1 MHRLQFHYT
10 FTQESAERTGLIRN
24 PLLDLLHAVQESGS
38 ISGAARLLQMS
49 YRHVWGEL
57 KRWEDAL
64 GNELLIW
71 EKGQAARLSEFG
83 HKLLWAERQAQAR
96 LAPQIESLRADLERA
111 YALAFDDT
119 VHVLTLYASH
129 DDALSALRAHAA
141 GQHQL
146 HLDVRFMGSV
156 DALRALN
163 EGRCVMAGFHTVQQ
177 PGHGSL
183 AEQTYKPLLK
193 PGLHKLIGF
202 ARRTQGLMV
211 ARGNPLGLHSLA
223 QLAEREARFV
233 NRAPGTGTRVLL
245 DELLRQQRIARSRIR
260 GYRHTEPSHAAVAQ
274 AVAAGLA
281 DAGLGIEAAARAR
294 GLDFVPLVE
303 EDYHLVCLKSA
314 LEEPAVQALCTVLQ
328 DAGWQTA
335 LRELPG
341 YTPAAQIGQIQ
352 AMSRLLPWW
361 NYRRPKGGPRKEPVG
376 KRRGTGFAGPR
387 ALPPARGPAQRAK
400 PGGVSVQSAQER
412 KPLKMSSR
420 PGRK

>member
-10 FTQESAERTGLIRN
+10 FTPDGAPSGLIRN

-38 ISGAARLLQMS
+38 ISGAARVLQLS

-57 KRWEDAL
+57 KRWEEAL
-64 GNELLIW
+64 GNELLNW
-71 EKGQAARLSEFG
+71 EQGQAARLSEFG

-111 YALAFDDT
+111 YALAFDDS

-129 DDALSALRAHAA
+129 DDALSALRSHAA
-141 GQHQL
+141 RGQQL

-163 EGRCVMAGFHTVQQ
+163 DGRCVMAGFHTLHQ
-177 PGHGSL
+177 PGAGSL
-183 AEQTYKPLLK
+183 AAQTYKPLLK
-193 PGLHKLIGF
+193 PGRHKLIGF

-211 ARGNPLGLHSLA
+211 ARGNPLGLRGLA
-223 QLAEREARFV
+223 QLADGGVRFV
-233 NRAPGTGTRVLL
+233 NRTPGTGTRVLL
-245 DELLRQQRIARSRIR
+245 DELLKQQRIARSRIQ
-260 GYRHTEPSHAAVAQ
+260 GYRHCEPSHAAVAQ
-274 AVAAGLA
+274 AIAAGQA

-314 LEEPAVQALCTVLQ
+314 LEEPAVRVLCEVLHS
-328 DAGWQTA
+328 AGWREA
-335 LRELPG
+335 LQQLPG
-341 YTPAAQIGQIQ
+341 YRIDERAGQVL

-361 NYRRPKGGPRKEPVG
+361 NYRRAKQPL
-376 KRRGTGFAGPR
+376 R
-387 ALPPARGPAQRAK
+387 ASAQR
-400 PGGVSVQSAQER
+400 AQER

-420 PGRK
+420 SGR